1 VRAFP
6 SLPIVCFG
14 AALLSWPWHT
24 GAIQQSKKPDESLTL
39 AADLVLVD
47 AQVISKKTRLA
58 VAGLGKD
65 DFELYEDGVKQYISY
80 FSQEKLPLS
89 MVILLDVSSSIDA
102 KDTTPSAGEFRSAS
116 TSPFF
121 RSRQGAVG

>member
-6 SLPIVCFG
+6 GLLIVCFG
-14 AALLSWPWHT
+14 ALLSWPSNT

-65 DFELYEDGVKQYISY
+65 DFEVYEDGVKQYILY
-80 FSQEKLPLS
+80 FSQES
-89 MVILLDVSSSIDA
+89 
-102 KDTTPSAGEFRSAS
+102 FRC
-116 TSPFF
+116 
-121 RSRQGAVG
+121 RW